1 MKLEGHSCLKRK
13 ILKVKSKNKKQKTK
27 KYEIKHKKQKMRYS
41 TMLIPTTKETPA
53 EAEVVSHQLLLRG
66 GFIRKLTSGL
76 YTYLPLGLAAMQKV
90 AEIVRQEMNRAGAQE
105 LLMPMVQPA
114 DLWEESGRWQKY
126 GPELLRFTD
135 RHNRE
140 YCLGPTHEEVI
151 TDIARRELH
160 SYRQLPMNL
169 YQVQTKFRDEIR
181 PRFGLMRGREFVMKD
196 AYSFDATDEDAG
208 KSYQIMHD
216 AYTRIFKRCGLD
228 FRPVEADSGTIGGS
242 FSHEFMVLAKTGEDT
257 LVICKSCEYAANVE
271 KAKVVLPAPEMQD
284 VALQECVK
292 VATPGMKKV
301 ERVAEFL
308 GVAPADV
315 IKTMIYLADDEPVAV
330 LVRGDREVQSVK
342 LKNLLG
348 ATDVEL
354 APDDEVWKR
363 TKLPVG
369 YIGPVDIPI
378 TLVADQEVM
387 QMVNGVAGACE
398 KGHHLTGVN
407 PGRDFTPA
415 MTGDLRQITTRDNCP
430 VCGGTLQLT
439 EGIEVGHIFK
449 LGTNYSEALEA
460 TFQDRDG
467 NQQPLV
473 MGCYGIGVSRVV
485 AAAIEQ
491 NHDNN
496 GIIFPLPLAPFQVI
510 VLNLGVNNEK
520 TTEAAEKLYQDLQ
533 AAGIE
538 VLFDDRD
545 ERPGSKFKDAD
556 LLGIP
561 YRVTVGK
568 TWEKEGLVE
577 LRLRHN
583 GATTTIPYDDAAAEI
598 ATTVK
603 SALQAI
609 EETL

>member
-1 MKLEGHSCLKRK
+1 
-13 ILKVKSKNKKQKTK
+13 
-27 KYEIKHKKQKMRYS
+27 MRYS
-41 TMLIPTTKETPA
+41 KMLIPTTKETPA
-53 EAEVVSHQLLLRG
+53 EAEVVSHQLLLRA

-126 GPELLRFTD
+126 GPELLRFKD
-135 RHNRE
+135 RHERE

-196 AYSFDATDEDAG
+196 GYSFDATDEAASA
-208 KSYQIMHD
+208 SYQKMYA

-228 FRPVEADSGTIGGS
+228 FRPVEADSGSIGGS
-242 FSHEFMVLAKTGEDT
+242 FSHEFMVLAETGEDT
-257 LVICKSCEYAANVE
+257 LVICKSCDYAANVE
-271 KAKVVLPAPEMQD
+271 KAKVVLPEKTD
-284 VALQECVK
+284 TSCELQPCVK

-301 ERVAEFL
+301 DRVAEFL
-308 GVAPADV
+308 DVKPTDV
-315 IKTMIYLADDEPVAV
+315 IKTMIYLADNEPVAV
-330 LVRGDREVQSVK
+330 LVRGDREVQPVK
-342 LKNLLG
+342 LKNMLDV
-348 ATDVEL
+348 ADVEL
-354 APDDEVWKR
+354 AEDDEVWKR

-369 YIGPVDIPI
+369 YIGPVEIPI
-378 TLVADQEVM
+378 KLVADQEVM
-387 QMVNGVAGACE
+387 QMVNAVAGACE

-407 PGRDFTPA
+407 PGRDFTPL
-415 MTGDLRQITTRDNCP
+415 MTGDVRQITPEDSCP
-430 VCGGTLQLT
+430 SCGGSLELT

-449 LGTNYSEALEA
+449 LGTKYSDALEA
-460 TFQDRDG
+460 TFQDQEG

-491 NHDNN
+491 NHDKN
-496 GIIFPLPLAPFQVI
+496 GIVFPLPLAPFQVL

-520 TTEAAEKLYQDLQ
+520 TTRAAEKLYKDLQ
-533 AAGIE
+533 AAGLE
-538 VLFDDRD
+538 VLYDDRD

-568 TWEKEGLVE
+568 TWEKEGAVE
-577 LRLRHN
+577 LRLRKN
-583 GATTTIPYDDAAAEI
+583 GETSTIIYEQAAEEI
-598 ATTVK
+598 
-603 SALQAI
+603 SAMVHAALNTIQAI
-609 EETL
+609 E